1 MRLLDFE
8 SYVYGATFDNVKKV
22 VVVIFMHNRTALV
35 QLLDFDRDEGIA
47 CESLRPGLEE
57 RGTPKEANLVIL
69 QFIQT
74 PPHIL

>member
-1 MRLLDFE
+1 M
-8 SYVYGATFDNVKKV
+8 
-22 VVVIFMHNRTALV
+22 VIFMHNRTALV
-35 QLLDFDRDEGIA
+35 QLLDFDGDEGIA
-47 CESLRPGLEE
+47 CESLRPSLEE